1 MPVGSRELLRFGWT
15 LMMTLRY
22 LRTGGGR
29 ALTCFNFSQSHWLLP
44 TSAVPNTTSSSLQCT
59 HLSVILSTVACF
71 LSSALYKSR
80 SIKQYGQ
87 CMGCYIKSLQGTVRC
102 MVAIALDCI
111 ALHCIALYVV
121 QVAAVDNSISS
132 LASASIDCRRNII
145 SNHGKYYLKSLSL
158 TTSSSSCSSTLIS
171 WQNDAIARPWAFSGI
186 NIFKREI

>member
-1 MPVGSRELLRFGWT
+1 
-15 LMMTLRY
+15 MTLRY

-87 CMGCYIKSLQGTVRC
+87 CMGCYIKSVRC

-111 ALHCIALYVV
+111 RCCPGGSRGQFHFLSCFCLYRLP
-121 QVAAVDNSISS
+121 Q
-132 LASASIDCRRNII
+132 
-145 SNHGKYYLKSLSL
+145 KYYLKPWEILSQISQSHNIIIVMLIYSNKL
-158 TTSSSSCSSTLIS
+158 TS
-171 WQNDAIARPWAFSGI
+171 
-186 NIFKREI
+186 